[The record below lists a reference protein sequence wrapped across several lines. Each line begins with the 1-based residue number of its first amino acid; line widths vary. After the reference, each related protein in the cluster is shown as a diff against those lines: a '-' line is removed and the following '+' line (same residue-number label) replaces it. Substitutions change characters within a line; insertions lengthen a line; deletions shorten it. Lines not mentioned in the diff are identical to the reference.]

1 MDRGILYTDRQA
13 EIRAET
19 SREESFKAQLS
30 IMMGYL
36 PYRGQAEALWYA
48 YESADEAGKEA
59 VMEQA
64 VDLYEQFNL
73 WRLGPETVA
82 KLRGRSPY
90 ANVGV
95 QLSGVGDFDNYTY
108 QLSREDALLVQEWK
122 QEVLGIIENF
132 KGILADPDRFPGKS
146 QTIQRIIG
154 ENPEK
159 SHLERLAIAL
169 FVNQRRARWST
180 YATPIRALI
189 GIVLG
194 GIHSLGSFGKKKDF
208 CADAAIVTRFLAD
221 EFGYR
226 TSIVNVDVQNLP
238 MKKGIHQAVIYE
250 DGARFDPYLFPHL
263 EGYLANPER
272 YFDEMNQS
280 L

>member
-13 EIRAET
+13 AIRAET
-19 SREESFKAQLS
+19 SREESFVAQLS
-30 IMMGYL
+30 IMRGY
-36 PYRGQAEALWYA
+36 PEYRGRSDALWHA
-48 YESADEAGKEA
+48 YESADEPGRET
-59 VMEQA
+59 VIEQTI
-64 VDLYEQFNL
+64 DLYEQFNL
-73 WRLGPETVA
+73 WRLGPETIA

-95 QLSGVGDFDNYTY
+95 QLGGVGDFDNYTY
-108 QLSREDALLVQEWK
+108 ELTLEDALLVQEWK
-122 QEVLGIIENF
+122 AAVLQIIENLKAF
-132 KGILADPDRFPGKS
+132 LADSQNFPEEAGKIK
-146 QTIQRIIG
+146 TIIG
-154 ENPEK
+154 ESPEK
-159 SHLERLAIAL
+159 CDIERLAIAL
-169 FVNQRRARWST
+169 FVNKRRARWSR

-238 MKKGIHQAVIYE
+238 MKKGIHQAVVYE

-263 EGYLANPER
+263 EGYLADFER
-272 YFDEMNQS
+272 YAEEIQQTD
-280 L
+280 